1 MAERVAPLKLVSP
14 LLGYPSEV
22 LREAAGAAG
31 EVEIAPAS
39 GRQAERLYEPC
50 AWYAATPVG
59 ELQRRYVESF
69 DFSKQCSFHLTY
81 HVHVATTDS
90 AAWPCCDSSRPI
102 GRAGPSRRG
111 RSCRITCR

>member
-1 MAERVAPLKLVSP
+1 MAERVAPLKLVSL

-39 GRQAERLYEPC
+39 GRQAERLYELC

-59 ELQRRYVESF
+59 RLQRRYVESF
-69 DFSKQCSFHLTY
+69 DFSKQCSLHLTY
-81 HVHVATTDS
+81 HVHGDHRQRGMA
-90 AAWPCCDSSRPI
+90 CCDSSRPI
-102 GRAGPSRRG
+102 RQAGSSRRG
-111 RSCRITCR
+111 RSTFTCR